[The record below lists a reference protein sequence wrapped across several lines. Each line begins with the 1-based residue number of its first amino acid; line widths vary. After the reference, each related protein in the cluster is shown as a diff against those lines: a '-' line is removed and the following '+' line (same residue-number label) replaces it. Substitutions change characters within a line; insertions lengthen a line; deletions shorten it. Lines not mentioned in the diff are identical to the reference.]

1 MSESNFVDLSQ
12 LYPWTHPDEFN
23 VVLGGPVGPDSAPI
37 ITFDT
42 YATLTELRD
51 NDKPPF
57 SDSPGTLPEPGKT
70 VFVRINESYQG
81 ASARLLLYYAHGTG
95 TTLPSGEELTKWME
109 IPLQN
114 GWADTNGDG
123 TNDSYLKG
131 GKFEP
136 VTNGAGEFLELEPV
150 GREGPPDNGEIPGDT
165 LALEGVVRENPA
177 ADNPDEP
184 NVQDRSLTTSVAEA
198 AAPAGSQ
205 ASAASTSVAAT
216 LNPNDTSTAFG
227 QIINT
232 ASTTLA
238 SSAAAIDAAI
248 RSLGSGPA
256 DGLADEF
263 TALVNE
269 LNAGGLTTVRTEEI
283 MNSLNAIAGQLPA
296 SLAATATSITSAI
309 GPALNPGNL
318 PGLENIARDASNLV
332 AGLAPVAGEAMAGLT
347 NSINFAAGAT
357 LSNLSQVS
365 QSFSAGLRETTAIL
379 SSGDLQNL
387 IPDVNRLF
395 DFDPA
400 ALIKSI
406 DLGDVVNSIS
416 RLNPQD
422 LLKDL
427 APNLSQIV
435 NQMEAAFGPI
445 GRSFAASA
453 NSLLAALT
461 GVSDPGFGYLG
472 ARSSRNGVGVRRTAR
487 VTPEGSTTPTG
498 TPYER
503 LISALNSSLT
513 QDWQTRNNQGTP
525 PAGQDPRGR
534 DQIPPPPAGANPLI
548 MEAYRLSGQT
558 EFTRDGTTGEYSWQ
572 TAFVNYILSAAGF
585 EIVQSMSAQ
594 AYYSY
599 GTRINHTNPRNM
611 QAKKGDL
618 VIFNSRTGA
627 KYIGFFWDFNAE
639 TRRVSI
645 LGGNLDGRVK
655 VQEFPFSLRDGDF
668 YVTHIRRGAWEP
680 TNIGT
685 DAFVDTTDDARAAR
699 TNAGIHPTTTGP
711 TRRGGA
717 RAWSD
722 ADVAR
727 VEDLRAFN
735 ESLGGGGSSIQLT
748 PAERAYA
755 RSRGYLS

>member
-123 TNDSYLKG
+123 TNDSYLDS

-136 VTNGAGEFLELEPV
+136 VTNGAGEFLELEAVVVPA
-150 GREGPPDNGEIPGDT
+150 ET
-165 LALEGVVRENPA
+165 LAFEGVVRENPA
-177 ADNPDEP
+177 ADNPEEP
-184 NVQDRSLTTSVAEA
+184 NVQDRSLSTSVAEA
-198 AAPAGSQ
+198 AAPASSQ
-205 ASAASTSVAAT
+205 AAATSTSVAAT

-232 ASTTLA
+232 AATTLA
-238 SSAAAIDAAI
+238 ASAATIDAAI

-332 AGLAPVAGEAMAGLT
+332 SGLAPVAGEAMAGLT
-347 NSINFAAGAT
+347 NSINFVAGAT
-357 LSNLSQVS
+357 LSNLSQVA

-379 SSGDLQNL
+379 SSGNLQNL

-406 DLGDVVNSIS
+406 NLGDVVNSIS

-422 LLKDL
+422 LLRDL

-445 GRSFAASA
+445 GRGFATDLNAA
-453 NSLLAALT
+453 LAALR
-461 GVSDPGFGYLG
+461 GVVDPGFGYDG
-472 ARSSRNGVGVRRTAR
+472 ARPTRDGVGVRRTAR
-487 VTPEGSTTPTG
+487 VTPEGATTPTG
-498 TPYER
+498 TPYQR
-503 LISALNSSLT
+503 LVSALNTSLT
-513 QDWQTRNNQGTP
+513 QDWQTRNSQGTP

-548 MEAYRLSGQT
+548 MEAYRISGQT
-558 EFTRDGTTGEYSWQ
+558 EFTRDGSTGEYSWQ
-572 TAFVNYILSAAGF
+572 TAFVNYILSTAGF

-599 GTRINHTNPRNM
+599 GTRVNHTNPRNM
-611 QAKKGDL
+611 QARKGDL

-639 TRRVSI
+639 TRKISI

-680 TNIGT
+680 VGT
-685 DAFVDTTDDARAAR
+685 VTPTTVDTTDDARAAASR
-699 TNAGIHPTTTGP
+699 AGTAGVHPTTTGP

-717 RAWSD
+717 RAWTEED
-722 ADVAR
+722 AR
-727 VEDLRAFN
+727 FVEDARTFN
-735 ESLGGGGSSIQLT
+735 AQFEGGTGEYRISRLT
-748 PAERAYA
+748 EGQRAYA
-755 RSRGYLS
+755 RARGYLR

>member
-12 LYPWTHPDEFN
+12 LYPWTHPDEFD

-57 SDSPGTLPEPGKT
+57 SDSPGTLPEPGRT

-123 TNDSYLKG
+123 TNDSYLDG

-136 VTNGAGEFLELEPV
+136 VTNGAGEFLELEAVVVPA
-150 GREGPPDNGEIPGDT
+150 ET
-165 LALEGVVRENPA
+165 LAFDGVVRENPA
-177 ADNPDEP
+177 ADNPEEP
-184 NVQDRSLTTSVAEA
+184 NVQDRSLSTSVAEA

-216 LNPNDTSTAFG
+216 LNPNDISTAFG
-227 QIINT
+227 QIVNT

-332 AGLAPVAGEAMAGLT
+332 AGLAPVAGEAMSGLT
-347 NSINFAAGAT
+347 NSINFAAGAS
-357 LSNLSQVS
+357 LSDLSQIS

-379 SSGDLQNL
+379 SSGNLQSL
-387 IPDVNRLF
+387 IPDINRLF

-400 ALIKSI
+400 ALIRSI
-406 DLGDVVNSIS
+406 NLGDVVNSIS

-422 LLKDL
+422 LLRDL
-427 APNLSQIV
+427 APNLSQVV

-445 GRSFAASA
+445 GRSFAANA

-472 ARSSRNGVGVRRTAR
+472 ARPSQNGAGVRRTAR

-548 MEAYRLSGQT
+548 MEAYRISGQT

-572 TAFVNYILSAAGF
+572 TAFVNYILSKSGLAFFQTLGTK
-585 EIVQSMSAQ
+585 
-594 AYYSY
+594 AYENY
-599 GTRINHTNPRNM
+599 GTSVEYGLRFDKVRKN
-611 QAKKGDL
+611 DL
-618 VIFNSRTGA
+618 VIMQGLNNIRVMGFVQAYNPAKRTA
-627 KYIGFFWDFNAE
+627 NVI
-639 TRRVSI
+639 V
-645 LGGNLDGRVK
+645 GNVDKTVK
-655 VQEFPFSLRDGDF
+655 LVKNIPFSKTSKELF
-668 YVTHIRRGAWEP
+668 VTNIRRNWQIPEKYNLPLYPLKSARSSTNAFESLTEGATSLLDQAEELGLNFGQTLTKSLNP
-680 TNIGT
+680 LKQVTQ
-685 DAFVDTTDDARAAR
+685 AVDTAAQS
-699 TNAGIHPTTTGP
+699 AV
-711 TRRGGA
+711 
-717 RAWSD
+717 D
-722 ADVAR
+722 
-727 VEDLRAFN
+727 
-735 ESLGGGGSSIQLT
+735 SLKKKLG
-748 PAERAYA
+748 
-755 RSRGYLS
+755 